1 MTTMRRNQQMH
12 LQLDLDETIFL
23 RKLKKHVIEE
33 YYVFRFKE
41 LFDLMIFE
49 EFGEID
55 RPRLGMFDR
64 ICEIVTGKILL
75 KEKVTRTYNFDRM
88 PSGEYGESELF

>member
-1 MTTMRRNQQMH
+1 MH
-12 LQLDLDETIFL
+12 LQLDLDEIIFL

-33 YYVFRFKE
+33 YYVSRFKE

-64 ICEIVTGKILL
+64 VCEIVTDKILI
-75 KEKVTRTYNFDRM
+75 KEKVTRKYNFDRL
-88 PSGEYGESELF
+88 PSVEYGESDVF